1 MQHNMNPISGP
12 LRVILTVSGIRIDT
26 EEHGMRLDCAGPSSE
41 SDEMD
46 PLDNLVKP
54 HSFSSTIVS
63 YKTGIKS
70 PHTDQMK
77 VFEEEK

>member
-1 MQHNMNPISGP
+1 MAYRI
-12 LRVILTVSGIRIDT
+12 GI
-26 EEHGMRLDCAGPSSE
+26 EEHGIRLHCGGPSFE

-54 HSFSSTIVS
+54 HSFSYTIVS

-77 VFEEEK
+77 VSEEEK